1 MPDFKIV
8 VSDPEAPKRES
19 VVKVKVIGDP
29 DVALDEKVKE
39 KFELPQIKLNPAT
52 LEKLGAKFN
61 VVTIRMRRP
70 DTGDKVKITG
80 LAVSD
85 TAVPEGE
92 VRVNSE
98 QLINLTGVNELEG
111 EIFRARAWQIR
122 VNDERTNAFIGLK
135 IGDEIDGEIIGLRGV
150 KLVVTGGSDNSGF
163 PMRPDVH
170 GAGKKRLLLSGP
182 PGFHPSEGG
191 ERRKKTVR
199 GNTIS
204 GDIVQINT
212 VIKY

>member
-70 DTGDKVKITG
+70 DTGIK
-80 LAVSD
+80 S
-85 TAVPEGE
+85 
-92 VRVNSE
+92 
-98 QLINLTGVNELEG
+98 
-111 EIFRARAWQIR
+111 
-122 VNDERTNAFIGLK
+122 
-135 IGDEIDGEIIGLRGV
+135 
-150 KLVVTGGSDNSGF
+150 
-163 PMRPDVH
+163 
-170 GAGKKRLLLSGP
+170 RLP
-182 PGFHPSEGG
+182 
-191 ERRKKTVR
+191 V
-199 GNTIS
+199 
-204 GDIVQINT
+204 
-212 VIKY
+212 